1 MKKIGLIVAMDK
13 EFGLLRGLM
22 SGGRDVSC
30 QGLEC
35 FEGKIGGKDVVLARS
50 GIGKVCAAAG
60 ALELIK
66 NFAPDCI
73 INTGVAGGIDVKTRV
88 MDIVA
93 GESVVY
99 HDVWCGKPNLYGQV
113 QGFPLFYAS
122 DAKFE
127 PFLEKN
133 IKKGLIVS
141 GDKFISSPEGQADI
155 LKHFPDA
162 LAVDMESAAVAQT
175 CYVYHTPCLILRLIS
190 DTPGVEHHQ
199 KQYDRFWETAAEKS
213 FANLKEILFKLSDAT
228 TTGD

>member
-1 MKKIGLIVAMDK
+1 MKIAVVAAMDK
-13 EFGLLRGLM
+13 EIALLKQF
-22 SGGRDVSC
+22 SGNDV
-30 QGLEC
+30 
-35 FEGKIGGKDVVLARS
+35 IIAAS
-50 GIGKVCAAAG
+50 GIGKVAAALKT
-60 ALELIK
+60 AEIIH
-66 NFAPDCI
+66 NHHPDLI
-73 INTGVAGGIDVKTRV
+73 INSGVAGGLQSSLEIGDVVCGKTL
-88 MDIVA
+88 A
-93 GESVVY
+93 Y

-141 GDKFISSPEGQADI
+141 GDKFISSPEDQADI

-175 CYVYHTPCLILRLIS
+175 CYIYQTPCLILRLIS
-190 DTPGVEHHQ
+190 DTPDVEHHQ

-213 FANLKEILFKLSDAT
+213 FANLKEILFKLSDAA

>member
-30 QGLEC
+30 QGLEF

-99 HDVWCGKPNLYGQV
+99 HDVWCGEPNLYGQV
-113 QGFPLFYAS
+113 QGFPAGFAGSRKLL
-122 DAKFE
+122 DAIMS
-127 PFLEKN
+127 LDVGVN
-133 IKKGLIVS
+133 VYGGQICT
-141 GDKFISSPEGQADI
+141 GDKFITERAELDAI
-155 LKHFPDA
+155 KAKFPNG
-162 LAVDMESAAVAQT
+162 LAVDMESAAIAQI
-175 CYVYHTPCLILRLIS
+175 CYMYKVPFLSLRIIS
-190 DTPGVEHHQ
+190 DTPGIENHER
-199 KQYDRFWETAAEKS
+199 QYENFWNEAPKKSLEVIEKLL
-213 FANLKEILFKLSDAT
+213 AKL
-228 TTGD
+228 